1 MSGKTRRSLNS
12 VDLVVCMGNIK
23 DFKFLKIFMN
33 FVDFWPLCNINLES
47 DCSEKL
53 GNQEKVCKR
62 NFVSNA
68 VGTFAA
74 FKKLFEGIEP
84 SDHDPL
90 DPWDFF
96 IISKSW
102 SDFRNN
108 THVLDWLYA
117 CVNLLTESS
126 DLPSF
131 YRVVRE
137 KSGQMWVHL
146 FKVLADG

>member
-1 MSGKTRRSLNS
+1 MSVKTRQSLNS
-12 VDLVVCMGNIK
+12 VDLVVCMGNII

-33 FVDFWPLCNINLES
+33 FVDFWPLGNINLES

-90 DPWDFF
+90 DPRDFF
-96 IISKSW
+96 IVSKS
-102 SDFRNN
+102 
-108 THVLDWLYA
+108 
-117 CVNLLTESS
+117 
-126 DLPSF
+126 
-131 YRVVRE
+131 
-137 KSGQMWVHL
+137 
-146 FKVLADG
+146 